1 MAMEREISILV
12 FQQFSR
18 LGPWIRIFFD
28 LKNHCLAAA
37 RGIEDNIQM
46 LGFYSEEKPYIDLVP
61 WLGLKRNLKGKSW
74 EIIKGHRKSWCHVW
88 MEKKRPVLQGETTFW
103 YPIWYL
109 DTWDPTL
116 PHAALLVYWALE
128 SKCWSRCK
136 WRHSTRLPRPPH
148 RLAPENTERLA
159 KTCQDCSW
167 LMVNTGSYTIRLHMP
182 TRQHPY
188 PGGYPVE
195 LEYINAVKAPNWY
208 LWWLTPIHGVIETS

>member
-88 MEKKRPVLQGETTFW
+88 MEKNAQCFKGKQLFGTLFG
-103 YPIWYL
+103 IWIHGTQHCPMPL
-109 DTWDPTL
+109 
-116 PHAALLVYWALE
+116 
-128 SKCWSRCK
+128 CWSTEHLSPNAGADVSEGIRPDFPGPLTG
-136 WRHSTRLPRPPH
+136 WHRRTLNGWPRH
-148 RLAPENTERLA
+148 A
-159 KTCQDCSW
+159 KTA
-167 LMVNTGSYTIRLHMP
+167 
-182 TRQHPY
+182 
-188 PGGYPVE
+188 PG
-195 LEYINAVKAPNWY
+195 
-208 LWWLTPIHGVIETS
+208 